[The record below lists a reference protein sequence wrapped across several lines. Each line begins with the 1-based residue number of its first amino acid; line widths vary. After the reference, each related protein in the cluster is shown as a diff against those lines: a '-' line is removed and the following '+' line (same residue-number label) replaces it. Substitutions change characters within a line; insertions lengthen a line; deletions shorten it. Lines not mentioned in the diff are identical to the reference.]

1 MGSISNDH
9 YVSTNNGTEMV
20 TKNKNELKTKR
31 FAPFLEKFIF
41 KTVVNLIWNLFGF
54 FQKMRL
60 EEKVNRL
67 KISVGQNTE
76 NIANNQE
83 AIRNLST
90 IVSGNSIAIDQLR
103 ITTTDLDKRV
113 VILEKRVST
122 LETSLDA
129 LLDGH

>member
-1 MGSISNDH
+1 MIS
-9 YVSTNNGTEMV
+9 
-20 TKNKNELKTKR
+20 KNKNEFKTKR
-31 FAPFLEKFIF
+31 FAPFLGKFIF
-41 KTVVNLIWNLFGF
+41 KTGVNLILNLFGF

-60 EEKVNRL
+60 EQKVHRL
-67 KISVGQNTE
+67 KIPVGQNTE